1 MTNNK
6 KNFMVNVEFIVQS
19 NYLIVQYITNE
30 LQQVIQN
37 KLEENGFDA
46 LTHDMI
52 SVTISPEQEEITQ

>member
-6 KNFMVNVEFIVQS
+6 KNFIVKVEFLVQAD
-19 NYLIVQYITNE
+19 YLIVQYITNE

-52 SVTISPEQEEITQ
+52 SVTVSPEQEEIMQ

>member
-1 MTNNK
+1 MTNNN
-6 KNFMVNVEFIVQS
+6 KNFIVKVEFIVQAD
-19 NYLIVQYITNE
+19 YLIVQYITNE

-52 SVTISPEQEEITQ
+52 SVTISPEQEEITI

>member
-1 MTNNK
+1 M
-6 KNFMVNVEFIVQS
+6 KNYIVKVEFLVQAD
-19 NYLIVQYITNE
+19 YLIIQYITNE

-52 SVTISPEQEEITQ
+52 SVTITPEQEEIMQ

>member
-6 KNFMVNVEFIVQS
+6 KNFMVNVEFIVQAD
-19 NYLIVQYITNE
+19 YLIVQYITNE

-52 SVTISPEQEEITQ
+52 SVTISPEQEEIMQ

>member
-1 MTNNK
+1 MIINK
-6 KNFMVNVEFIVQS
+6 KNYIVKVEFLVQAD
-19 NYLIVQYITNE
+19 YLIIQYITNE

>member
-1 MTNNK
+1 M
-6 KNFMVNVEFIVQS
+6 KNYIVKVEFLVQAD
-19 NYLIVQYITNE
+19 YLVIQDITNE

>member
-1 MTNNK
+1 MRNNK
-6 KNFMVNVEFIVQS
+6 KNFMVNVEFIVQAD
-19 NYLIVQYITNE
+19 YLIVQYITNE

-52 SVTISPEQEEITQ
+52 SVTISPEQQEITQ

>member
-6 KNFMVNVEFIVQS
+6 KNFMVNVEFLVQAD
-19 NYLIVQYITNE
+19 YLIVQYITNE

-52 SVTISPEQEEITQ
+52 SVTITPEQEEIMQ

>member
-6 KNFMVNVEFIVQS
+6 KNFMVNVEFLVQAD
-19 NYLIVQYITNE
+19 YLIVQYITNE

-52 SVTISPEQEEITQ
+52 SVTISPEQEEIMQ

>member
-6 KNFMVNVEFIVQS
+6 KNFMVNVEFIVQAD
-19 NYLIVQYITNE
+19 YLIVQYITNE

-52 SVTISPEQEEITQ
+52 SVTISPEQQEIMQ

>member
-6 KNFMVNVEFIVQS
+6 KNFIVKVEFLVQAD
-19 NYLIVQYITNE
+19 YLIVQYITNE

-52 SVTISPEQEEITQ
+52 SVTISPEQEEIMQ

>member
-1 MTNNK
+1 MNNN
-6 KNFMVNVEFIVQS
+6 NFIVKVEFLVQAD
-19 NYLIVQYITNE
+19 YLVIQDITNE

-52 SVTISPEQEEITQ
+52 SVTISPEQQEIMQ

>member
-1 MTNNK
+1 MMNNN
-6 KNFMVNVEFIVQS
+6 NFIVKVEFLVQAD
-19 NYLIVQYITNE
+19 YLVIQYITNE

-52 SVTISPEQEEITQ
+52 SVTISPEQQEITQ

>member
-1 MTNNK
+1 M
-6 KNFMVNVEFIVQS
+6 KNYIVKVEFLVQAD
-19 NYLIVQYITNE
+19 YLVIQDITNE

-52 SVTISPEQEEITQ
+52 SVTISPEQEEIMQ

>member
-1 MTNNK
+1 MTNNN
-6 KNFMVNVEFIVQS
+6 KNFIVKVEFIVQAD
-19 NYLIVQYITNE
+19 YLIVQYITNE

-52 SVTISPEQEEITQ
+52 SVTISPEQQEIMQ

>member
-1 MTNNK
+1 MNNN
-6 KNFMVNVEFIVQS
+6 NFIVKVEFLVQAD
-19 NYLIVQYITNE
+19 YLVIQDITNE

-52 SVTISPEQEEITQ
+52 SVTISPEQQEIVQ

>member
-6 KNFMVNVEFIVQS
+6 KNFIVNVEFIVQAD
-19 NYLIVQYITNE
+19 YLVIQDITNE
-30 LQQVIQN
+30 MQQVIQN

-52 SVTISPEQEEITQ
+52 SVTISPEQQEIMQ

>member
-1 MTNNK
+1 MMNNN
-6 KNFMVNVEFIVQS
+6 NFIVKVEFLVQAD
-19 NYLIVQYITNE
+19 YLVIQDITNE

-52 SVTISPEQEEITQ
+52 SVTISPEQQEIMQ

>member
-1 MTNNK
+1 MMNNK
-6 KNFMVNVEFIVQS
+6 KNFIVKVEFIVQAD
-19 NYLIVQYITNE
+19 YLIVQYITNE

-52 SVTISPEQEEITQ
+52 SVTISPEQQEIMQ

>member
-6 KNFMVNVEFIVQS
+6 KNFMVNVEFIVQA

>member
-1 MTNNK
+1 
-6 KNFMVNVEFIVQS
+6 MVNVEFIVQAD
-19 NYLIVQYITNE
+19 YLIVQYITNE

-52 SVTISPEQEEITQ
+52 SVTISPEQEEIMQ

>member
-1 MTNNK
+1 MMNNN
-6 KNFMVNVEFIVQS
+6 NFIVKVEFLVQAD
-19 NYLIVQYITNE
+19 YLVIQDITNE

-52 SVTISPEQEEITQ
+52 SVTISPEQEEIMQ